1 MSSHP
6 KTNLE
11 IIKNCIHDL
20 HSRLHWDEYF
30 MSIGLLISSRSPST
44 RLKVGAVI
52 VKDNRIISSGYNG
65 YPSGC
70 KHISIVRD
78 NHEQNTIHA
87 EQNAI
92 SDAAR
97 RGTAVEGSIIYI
109 THFPCIN
116 CCKYI
121 ISAGIKEIKYLDDYK
136 NDELVPLLCGES
148 GVVLKKIG

>member
-11 IIKNCIHDL
+11 IIKHAIHDL
-20 HSRLHWDEYF
+20 NSRLHWDEYF

-70 KHISIVRD
+70 QHISIVRD

-97 RGTAVEGSIIYI
+97 RGTAVEGATIYI

-121 ISAGIKEIKYLDDYK
+121 ISAGIKEIRYLDDYK

-148 GVVLKKIG
+148 GVVLKKID